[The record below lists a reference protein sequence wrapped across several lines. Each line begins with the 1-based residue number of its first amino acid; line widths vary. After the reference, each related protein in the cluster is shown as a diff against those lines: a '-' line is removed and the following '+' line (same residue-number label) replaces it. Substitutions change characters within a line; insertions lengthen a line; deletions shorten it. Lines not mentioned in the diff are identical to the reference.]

1 MSPPE
6 THGQPVI
13 SYTRLVS
20 AARPNTGS
28 TSQDNGNLGR
38 LLDPHLFTG
47 QRGAAVE
54 HDDQPVLLLVGAP
67 FVNDPRHALLRS

>member
-1 MSPPE
+1 
-6 THGQPVI
+6 V
-13 SYTRLVS
+13 
-20 AARPNTGS
+20 ARPNTGS

-47 QRGAAVE
+47 QRSAAVG
-54 HDDQPVLLLVGAP
+54 HDDQPVQMLLVGTQ